1 MKQDS
6 LSSTDVREKNAKRL
20 LKYIYD
26 HGSVSKQGI
35 SHDLAMSLPTV
46 TQNINRWEELGI
58 VEKTGQFEST
68 GGRKAYGY
76 HIASTLKVAIGVSIL
91 KEFYHITLV
100 DLYGRTLFSR
110 FFQVSFSKEEEYYQ
124 TLVSEMM
131 LMVRTMKLQD
141 EQILGVKIAVQGLV
155 STDGK
160 QFVYGKI
167 LETDQFPLL
176 EMIQQRIKYPC
187 AMIHD
192 TEAAAM
198 AELWAQRD
206 ISDAVILYLNRYFGG
221 AVIIHGRIYQGC
233 ELPSSILEHMTLYP
247 GGIKCYCGKKGCIE
261 SYCSAYALKRNA
273 GEPLDSF
280 FEKLRAGDAG
290 AGKIWEEYL
299 RNLAIAINNMRMLM
313 DTEYIIAGHM
323 LRYILPEDIN
333 TLQQFVDAESPFK
346 TRNVKIRMSAYPE
359 DSAAPGAAICLI
371 KAYLDTLLS

>member
-1 MKQDS
+1 MKPDS

-20 LKYIYD
+20 LRYIYD

-100 DLYGRTLFSR
+100 DLYGCTLFSQ
-110 FFQVSFSKEEEYYQ
+110 FFQIPFSKEEEYYRA
-124 TLVSEMM
+124 LVSEMTR
-131 LMVRTMKLQD
+131 MVQKMKLRD

-176 EMIQQRIKYPC
+176 EMIQQKIKYPC

-198 AELWAQRD
+198 AELWAQKD

-273 GEPLDSF
+273 GEPLESF
-280 FEKLRAGDAG
+280 FDKLRAGEAG
-290 AGKIWEEYL
+290 AEKIWEEYL

-313 DTEYIIAGHM
+313 DTEYIIAGYM
-323 LRYILPEDIN
+323 LRFILPEDIHM
-333 TLQQFVDAESPFK
+333 LQRFVDAESPFK
-346 TRNVKIRMSAYPE
+346 TRNVKIRVSAYPE

-371 KAYLDTLLS
+371 KAYLDPLLG